1 MSPASPSIPQLLKD
15 KQVCICAGP
24 GGVGKTTTSAA
35 IALGMAARGLKVV
48 VVTIDP
54 ARRLADALGLEQL
67 DNEPRLVSTDR
78 LTGVEMAG
86 ELWAMMLDPKR
97 TFDELIDRV
106 APSPDRAEEIKR
118 NGIYRELSTAVSGS
132 QEFTAIEKL
141 YELVGGDYDLI
152 VLDTPPSHSAIEFL
166 NAPGRLIA
174 FLGGGALQAFLK
186 PTGFGMRLLGLG
198 ATPMLGALRALTG
211 VDLITDL
218 TGFFVLLGGMTDE
231 FKDRAKRVQEL
242 LQAPETAF
250 LLITSAQAGPTAET
264 LSFART
270 LAQGEMALVGAV
282 VNRVHAALPEG
293 AGGRDRIPAMDL
305 PAMDLPADLLEKLT
319 ETIGE
324 QTVLAER
331 DAANLAHLRSALAE
345 KPVLEVP
352 ELDDE
357 IHDLEGLLQVREHL
371 FGPGQL
377 QRPQLTDGRGA

>member
-15 KQVCICAGP
+15 KRVCICAGP

-78 LTGVEMAG
+78 LSGVEMAG

-106 APSPDRAEEIKR
+106 APNPERAEEIKR

-218 TGFFVLLGGMTDE
+218 TGFFVLLGSMTDE
-231 FKDRAKRVQEL
+231 FKDRAKRVQLL

-264 LSFART
+264 LGFART
-270 LAQGEMALVGAV
+270 LAQSEMTPVGAV
-282 VNRVHAALPEG
+282 VNRVHAALPQG
-293 AGGRDRIPAMDL
+293 AVSLDPAL
-305 PAMDLPADLLEKLT
+305 DLPADLLEKLT
-319 ETIGE
+319 ETLRE

-352 ELDDE
+352 ELGDE

-371 FGPGQL
+371 FGSGGP
-377 QRPQLTDGRGA
+377 QRPQLTDGREA

>member
-1 MSPASPSIPQLLKD
+1 VSPRSPAIPELLDGKR
-15 KQVCICAGP
+15 VCICAGP

-35 IALGMAARGLKVV
+35 VALGMAARGLKVV

-67 DNEPRLVSTDR
+67 DNEPRLVSADR
-78 LTGVEMAG
+78 LTDVEITG

-106 APSPDRAEEIKR
+106 APSPERAEEIKR
-118 NGIYRELSTAVSGS
+118 NSVYRELSTAVSGS

-152 VLDTPPSHSAIEFL
+152 GLDTPPSHSAIEFL

-231 FKDRAKRVQEL
+231 FRDRAKRVDEL
-242 LQAPETAF
+242 LHAPETAF

-264 LSFART
+264 LNFAAT
-270 LAQGEMALVGAV
+270 LAKSQMTPVGAV
-282 VNRVHAALPEG
+282 VNRVHAAVPGSTGSEQL
-293 AGGRDRIPAMDL
+293 AGLEL
-305 PAMDLPADLLEKLT
+305 PAPLIAKLT
-319 ETIGE
+319 QTADE

-331 DAANLAHLRSALAE
+331 DAANLAHLRSALAD
-345 KPVLEVP
+345 KPVIEVP
-352 ELDDE
+352 ELGDE
-357 IHDLEGLLQVREHL
+357 IHNLEGLLQVRQHL
-371 FGPGQL
+371 FGS
-377 QRPQLTDGRGA
+377 